1 MPDRFFDEI
10 EMGQRWV
17 TKGRTITETDIVSFA
32 YLSSDWH
39 SIHTDQEYAAQTNFG
54 QRIAHGFLV
63 LSIATGMVP
72 ANRETVLALYGLDR
86 VRFTAPVFI
95 GDTVHLEMEA
105 VEKRERDDGTGVV
118 GFDFRMVNQD
128 NKPVIVCN
136 YKLWMRKAPPEK
148 SGSEE

>member
-1 MPDRFFDEI
+1 VEI
-10 EMGQRWV
+10 GQRWV

-39 SIHTDQEYAAQTNFG
+39 SIHTDQEYAAQTTFG

-118 GFDFRMVNQD
+118 GFDFRMVNQS

-136 YKLWMRKAPPEK
+136 YMLWMRKAPPEK
-148 SGSEE
+148 GNEE

>member
-1 MPDRFFDEI
+1 MPDRYFDEI
-10 EMGQRWV
+10 EIGQRWV
-17 TKGRTITETDIVSFA
+17 TKGRTITEADVVNFA

-39 SIHTDQEYAAQTNFG
+39 SIHTDQEYAAQTSFG

-63 LSIATGMVP
+63 FSISTGMVP

-105 VEKRERDDGTGVV
+105 IEKKERDDGTGVV
-118 GFDFRMVNQD
+118 GFDYRMVNQD
-128 NKPVIVCN
+128 DKPVIVCN
-136 YKLWMRKAPPEK
+136 YKLWMKKKPTGK
-148 SGSEE
+148 GNEE